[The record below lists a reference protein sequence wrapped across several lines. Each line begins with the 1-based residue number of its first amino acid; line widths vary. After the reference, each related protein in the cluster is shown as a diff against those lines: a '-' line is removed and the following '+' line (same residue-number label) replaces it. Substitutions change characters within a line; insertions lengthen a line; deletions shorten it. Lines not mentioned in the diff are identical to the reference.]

1 MLTLTFSIF
10 PVTFVLLLLLII
22 ILYVIL
28 YFHYVTFS
36 SWRTLANTAANT
48 ARDYPHPRSYRA
60 CVVAVLGS
68 GGHTAEM
75 IALINSLPAT
85 RYKLQA
91 LLIADSDATSLAR
104 VRATGSALLTTDT
117 HVHTITRAREVGGS
131 WLGAV
136 VKSMHATISGA
147 RVLAIEQPALLLIN
161 GPGTCV
167 PVAIAAYVLRA
178 MGALRSDLRILFV
191 ESVCRVETLSLSGS
205 LLYHLRIADV
215 IAVQWETLARKFPR
229 AQYIGTVM

>member
-1 MLTLTFSIF
+1 MLPVLIIFFS
-10 PVTFVLLLLLII
+10 VVSLII
-22 ILYVIL
+22 IITYLYL
-28 YFHYVTFS
+28 YYVTFS
-36 SWRTLANTAANT
+36 SWRALAIAAVNT
-48 ARDYPHPRSYRA
+48 ARAYPHPRSYRA

-75 IALINSLPAT
+75 IALINSLPAS

-136 VKSMHATISGA
+136 AKSMHAIIGGA
-147 RVLAIEQPALLLIN
+147 RALALEQPALLLIN

-167 PVAIAAYVLRA
+167 PVALAAYVLRA
-178 MGALRSDLRILFV
+178 IGALRSDLKILFV
-191 ESVCRVETLSLSGS
+191 ERVCRVETLSLSGS

-215 IAVQWETLARKFPR
+215 VAVQWETLAKRFPR